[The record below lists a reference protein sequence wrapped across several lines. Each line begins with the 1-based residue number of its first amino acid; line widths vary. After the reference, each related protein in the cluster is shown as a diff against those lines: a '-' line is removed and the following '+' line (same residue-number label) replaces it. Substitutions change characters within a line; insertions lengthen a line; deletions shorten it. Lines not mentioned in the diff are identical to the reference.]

1 MSRFSMVLVGFY
13 DVFFLQ
19 TLIFS
24 SKNKSKS
31 GGGEPGHGLFGA
43 YFACFKSKNTMYQ
56 VLHGPCREP
65 TVP

>member
-31 GGGEPGHGLFGA
+31 GGGEPGHAFFGA
-43 YFACFKSKNTMYQ
+43 YFPCF
-56 VLHGPCREP
+56 
-65 TVP
+65 